1 MWNAIYKFSHDVQGE
16 VPGGFHPTKSTLEI
30 SGLIV

>member
-16 VPGGFHPTKSTLEI
+16 VPEGFHSTRSTLEI
-30 SGLIV
+30 LGLIV